1 MAPRALLVG
10 LVAPIFGGVAV
21 GAEPRAIDVTATCE
35 HKAAKGRVICDVE
48 IEATGGRIAWADVV
62 VVEAPPFAPPLRSR
76 VALADARAR
85 TDRRVRIPVAFVA
98 TAQGRGM
105 VTVRGRAVVCTGS
118 AGGHESCGPVSKDAA
133 AELVVG
139 TDVEP

>member
-1 MAPRALLVG
+1 MARWAIVVG
-10 LVAPIFGGVAV
+10 LAAPFLA
-21 GAEPRAIDVTATCE
+21 GAAAATGSRTVDVTATCE

-76 VALADARAR
+76 VAFADARTR

-98 TAQGRGM
+98 TAQGRGT

-118 AGGHESCGPVSKDAA
+118 PGEHESCGPASKEVSAD
-133 AELVVG
+133 LVVG